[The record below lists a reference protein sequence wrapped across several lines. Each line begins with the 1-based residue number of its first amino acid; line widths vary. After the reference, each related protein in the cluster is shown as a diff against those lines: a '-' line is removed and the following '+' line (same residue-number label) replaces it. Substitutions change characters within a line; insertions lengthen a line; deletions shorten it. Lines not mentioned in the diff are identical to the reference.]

1 MVGYY
6 PTILIFERTK
16 LDNKKIKIVV
26 VIGSISENSF
36 TRKSVKLVIDE
47 IEKNKNASI
56 EIVDPR
62 DFDLPLPGL
71 GIQNESQKRLQKVIG
86 EADGAILATPEYNG
100 CFSSIM
106 KIVIENLGYPS
117 ELAGKPIALLGVA
130 SGDMGAIKS
139 IEALRGVCAHI
150 GGIVL
155 PNSTSVS
162 HINQKF
168 DADDNCIDEQTERRI
183 RRVGSDLVK
192 YINDYNS

>member
-1 MVGYY
+1 M
-6 PTILIFERTK
+6 K
-16 LDNKKIKIVV
+16 NKKSKIVV
-26 VIGSISENSF
+26 IIGSISENSF
-36 TRKSVKLVIDE
+36 TRKSAILAVDE
-47 IEKNKNASI
+47 IEKNENISVDVI
-56 EIVDPR
+56 DPR

-71 GIQNESQKRLQKVIG
+71 GIQNESKNKLQKIIG

-155 PNSTSVS
+155 PNSTSVAQ
-162 HINQKF
+162 INKKF
-168 DADDNCIDEQTERRI
+168 NADDICIDEQTERRI
-183 RRVGSDLVK
+183 RKVGSDLVK
-192 YINDYNS
+192 YLDGLSS

>member
-1 MVGYY
+1 MS
-6 PTILIFERTK
+6 
-16 LDNKKIKIVV
+16 NKKIKIVV

-36 TRKSVKLVIDE
+36 TRKSVKLAINE
-47 IEKNKNASI
+47 IEKNEHISVDI
-56 EIVDPR
+56 IDPR
-62 DFDLPLPGL
+62 NFDLPLPGL
-71 GIQNESQKRLQKVIG
+71 GIQNESKERLQKIIR

-100 CFSSIM
+100 SFSSIM
-106 KIVIENLGYPS
+106 KIVIENLSYPS

-130 SGDMGAIKS
+130 SGDMGAVKS

-150 GGIVL
+150 GGLVL

-162 HINQKF
+162 HITEKF
-168 DADDNCIDEQTERRI
+168 DSNDNCIDEQTERRI